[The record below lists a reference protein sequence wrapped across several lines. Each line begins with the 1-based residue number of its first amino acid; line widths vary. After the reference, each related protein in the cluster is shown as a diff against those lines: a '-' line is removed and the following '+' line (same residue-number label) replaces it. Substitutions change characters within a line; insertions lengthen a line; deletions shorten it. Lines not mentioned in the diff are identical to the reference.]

1 MTTTFGFQGVDF
13 KGSKWHCFVETLK
26 VVPNPIVISLQDLV
40 VTWVTIET
48 VAKKIDYQSMTLQ
61 IEFERKM
68 LHVGIHHL
76 PVCRSGSDC
85 TSTGSR
91 SVHEC
96 QSPEKYG
103 INIDSVPLAIPTQ
116 SQCRV
121 QSCPGSN
128 SPTA

>member
-1 MTTTFGFQGVDF
+1 MTTTLRFQRVDS
-13 KGSKWHCFVETLK
+13 KGSKWHGFVETLK
-26 VVPNPIVISLQDLV
+26 VVANPIVISLQDLV
-40 VTWVTIET
+40 VTWVTIEI
-48 VAKKIDYQSMTLQ
+48 VAKEIDYQLMTLQ

-68 LHVGIHHL
+68 LHVVIHHI

-91 SVHEC
+91 SVHER

-103 INIDSVPLAIPTQ
+103 INIDNVPLAIPTQ
-116 SQCRV
+116 SQRRV
-121 QSCPGSN
+121 QNCRGSH